1 MIQLVAFLVRN
12 PALTRA
18 EFETHWREI
27 HGPLI
32 RDTPELARHIV
43 RYEQH
48 PPDGGLTAVG
58 GDWDGVA
65 LQWFASADEF
75 LGFVNE
81 PAYTEVLQPDEQFLL
96 DIDRVEV
103 MFVTEGRVV
112 IGGDD

>member
-12 PALTRA
+12 PAISRE

-32 RDTPELARHIV
+32 RDTPDLAKHII

-48 PPDGGLTAVG
+48 PPDGGLTPVG

-65 LQWFASADEF
+65 IQWFESTDAF
-75 LGFVNE
+75 LAFLAE
-81 PAYTEVLQPDEQFLL
+81 PAYTEVLQPDEKFLL

-112 IGGDD
+112 IGDR